1 MFKTTDKIS
10 KAIELLR
17 KAAEEI
23 NNEERKN
30 QTITAIHDLTILQ
43 SDCFADIKREPLGSD
58 S

>member
-17 KAAEEI
+17 KATEELK
-23 NNEERKN
+23 EDRKDEALN
-30 QTITAIHDLTILQ
+30 VIHDLTILQ
-43 SDCFADIKREPLGSD
+43 SNCFADLKKEPQLSD